1 MKYFLIKVF
10 KFSIIIIVFLYGIQF
25 SVDSFLKSSLVCDP
39 TWSKVFKGE
48 IKSDI
53 VIIGNSRAQFQYNP
67 KIITEITGLA
77 CYNLGLS
84 GTPINIFDIRWKAF
98 VNRNKL
104 PAILIIDVDYN
115 FLGSATGIY
124 EKHQYIPYVNE
135 REYEIVASKIDN
147 DLVLDQFVPCFKFRG
162 LATAITA
169 KFSSAFSQNC
179 DNFINGYSINNN
191 SWNDIDWFLFE
202 KHRLHEIADSKKFH
216 DLYEDGFSKLS
227 SILDFSKEKNIKVVL
242 VWSPQYTEVQKFKE
256 NQRRYVDS
264 LITDVANKYKLD
276 YLNFSTNDL
285 VNDKSNFYN
294 HSHLNYKGAS
304 EFSVQIASYIKNNTS
319 F

>member
-1 MKYFLIKVF
+1 MKI
-10 KFSIIIIVFLYGIQF
+10 SIILAHP
-25 SVDSFLKSSLVCDP
+25 DKSSFNHAIAKTAVETL
-39 TWSKVFKGE
+39 E
-48 IKSDI
+48 
-53 VIIGNSRAQFQYNP
+53 GN
-67 KIITEITGLA
+67 G
-77 CYNLGLS
+77 
-84 GTPINIFDIRWKAF
+84 
-98 VNRNKL
+98 
-104 PAILIIDVDYN
+104 
-115 FLGSATGIY
+115 
-124 EKHQYIPYVNE
+124 
-135 REYEIVASKIDN
+135 
-147 DLVLDQFVPCFKFRG
+147 
-162 LATAITA
+162 
-169 KFSSAFSQNC
+169 
-179 DNFINGYSINNN
+179 
-191 SWNDIDWFLFE
+191 
-202 KHRLHEIADSKKFH
+202 DSVSFH

-304 EFSVQIASYIKNNTS
+304 EFSLQIASYIKNNTS